1 MRILF
6 VVLCLLL
13 TGCSTSV
20 KFNREEFE
28 QKKKGVVFFKAKD
41 QGVNEGVVLKSLVSS
56 NPILEDGCDYNKKF
70 YKNGILHAPYK
81 FIILEPGIYYLDQ
94 INLKS
99 SYDTMVFYPGPGLK
113 NGKFKYGAFEVKGG
127 EILAV
132 GLLEID
138 SKQDKYRLIDDFEEI
153 KKDLEKSA
161 YPELVPK
168 LKRGKFFMP
177 GSSVVA
183 QDGKFMLIDKK
194 ETEKNY
200 LIKELCQEGKV
211 NEKFCK

>member
-1 MRILF
+1 LS
-6 VVLCLLL
+6 
-13 TGCSTSV
+13 GCSTSV

-41 QGVNEGVVLKSLVSS
+41 QGVNEGVVLKSLLSD
-56 NPILEDGCDYNKKF
+56 NPILEDGCDNNKKF
-70 YKNGILHAPYK
+70 YEGDILRCPHK
-81 FIILEPGIYYLDQ
+81 FIILEPGIYYLNQ

-99 SYDTMVFYPGPGLK
+99 SYDTLMFYPGPGLK

-127 EILAV
+127 EVLAI

-138 SKQDKYRLIDDFEEI
+138 SKQGKYKLIDNFIEI
-153 KKDLEKSA
+153 KQDLEKSD

-177 GSSVVA
+177 GSTVIFK
-183 QDGKFMLIDKK
+183 DGKYILNDK
-194 ETEKNY
+194 EKNEKDF
-200 LIKELCQEGKV
+200 LIQKV
-211 NEKFCK
+211 CTKGVLNMEFCKPVSNSK